1 MTKKQLIEQIIMC
14 ALVRRS
20 VSISPDD
27 MTIISHMTVKNI
39 KRTSWLI
46 IDGYAKLAS
55 VINDDDLA
63 KAEHIRT
70 WNCDEQTADYY
81 DYLHNLIVKYDI

>member
-14 ALVRRS
+14 AFVRRS
-20 VSISPDD
+20 VVISPEE
-27 MTIISHMTVKNI
+27 MTVISQMTVKNL

-55 VINDDDLA
+55 VINDDDLT